1 MWWVTSR
8 LVGRLPSGNR
18 GEACTNKVPSQ
29 QRNGEGGLPQGV
41 VLPYR
46 AQEGGDPTMGLFWF
60 RLLSRLVIGV
70 IQWPQSGIQRQ
81 QTDVDTD
88 IETEATSAMADVDA
102 EYEALVA
109 EYSVAL
115 V

>member
-1 MWWVTSR
+1 M
-8 LVGRLPSGNR
+8 
-18 GEACTNKVPSQ
+18 
-29 QRNGEGGLPQGV
+29 PQGV

-46 AQEGGDPTMGLFWF
+46 AQAGGDPTMGLSWF
-60 RLLSRLVIGV
+60 RLLSRFVIGV

-81 QTDVDTD
+81 PIDVDTD
-88 IETEATSAMADVDA
+88 VESEVTSAMAGVDA